1 MCPRFAHALD
11 TVEGLEISE
20 ETIKV
25 KVTMANVLY

>member
-1 MCPRFAHALD
+1 MCVWFAHALD
-11 TVEGLEISE
+11 TVEGLEISK